1 MDKHDN
7 EDGPD
12 NGWLRETSRR
22 VAREIRRTRRR
33 TWLSRHGNKVVS
45 ALALLAVI
53 ALLIGVFRPG
63 EGDPAPSPA
72 AAPTA
77 IKPVDLAE
85 PFHGTPAD
93 GWADGAAAIIAPQAA
108 ALGEYSAEQVADAYA
123 RARAAVIAARLDR
136 RVLEGGDVEP
146 LLGLFAPDDQE
157 GMRPLFAGG
166 RDDEAGLLATR
177 VARGTK
183 LLPVE
188 PKVSGSMTAQVK
200 GPGELV
206 VHTDYVFAYA
216 FFTDRPDQLR
226 GPMDIVAVT
235 RVRYD
240 YIFRSGPQFRP
251 ESHGMWSGHATGH
264 SYSIA
269 CTASR
274 DGFLAPSF
282 TDTPNQRAQTK
293 QGSSAEEGRP
303 EDYFDAAK
311 PMPTINTCPA

>member
-1 MDKHDN
+1 MDKQDN

-12 NGWLRETSRR
+12 TGWLRETSRR
-22 VAREIRRTRRR
+22 VAHEIRRTRRR
-33 TWLSRHGNKVVS
+33 TWLNRHGNKVVS
-45 ALALLAVI
+45 GLALLAIV
-53 ALLIGVFRPG
+53 ALLVGIFCPH
-63 EGDPAPSPA
+63 GDDQAPTPA
-72 AAPTA
+72 ATPAA
-77 IKPVDLAE
+77 IKQVDLAQ
-85 PFHGTPAD
+85 PFRGTPAA
-93 GWADGAAAIIAPQAA
+93 GWTDGAAGIVAPQAA

-123 RARAAVIAARLDR
+123 RARAAVVAARVDR
-136 RVLEGGDVEP
+136 RVVEGGDVEP
-146 LLGLFAPDDQE
+146 LLSLFALDDQE

-166 RDDEAGLLATR
+166 RDDEAGLVATR

-188 PKVSGSMTAQVK
+188 PKVSGSMTAEVK

-216 FFTDRPDQLR
+216 FSTDRPEQLH

-235 RVRYD
+235 RVKYD

-251 ESHGMWSGHATGH
+251 ESHGMWSGPATGH

-274 DGFLAPSF
+274 DGFLAPSV
-282 TDTPNQRAQTK
+282 TEPQTK
-293 QGSSAEEGRP
+293 QGSAAEERRP

-311 PMPTINTCPA
+311 PMPTINTCPE